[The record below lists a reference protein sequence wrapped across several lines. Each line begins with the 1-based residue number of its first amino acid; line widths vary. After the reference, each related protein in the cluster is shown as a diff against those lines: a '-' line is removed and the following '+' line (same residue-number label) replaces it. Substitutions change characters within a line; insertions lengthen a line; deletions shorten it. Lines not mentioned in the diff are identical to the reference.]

1 MKLKAP
7 KNRVIVKV
15 DLESKNYHRMLGE
28 DGKEVNIRLERQYD
42 NFNMRYVKPVN
53 AIVVDAKDVPEN
65 SEILIHHNATH
76 DTYRIFNY
84 QPPTKEASSDIKYYS
99 IPEEE
104 CFLWRENSSST
115 WKPLNN
121 FVTALRLFKPYEGA
135 LEGIEPTE
143 IKNKLYITSGEL
155 KGLVCGTL
163 KGSDY
168 QIIFQGED
176 GREKSIIRLRH
187 FENEENIRE
196 EIVYIDNE
204 MTKQVKKGQ
213 ILVGITKSDAKKL

>member
-15 DLESKNYHRMLGE
+15 DLESKNTHTFE
-28 DGKEVNIRLERQYD
+28 DGTKIRLERQYD
-42 NFNMRYVKPVN
+42 NFNMRYVKPTN
-53 AIVVDAKDVPEN
+53 AIVVDAKGVPEN

-84 QPPTKEASSDIKYYS
+84 QSPTKEASSDIKYYS

-104 CFLWRENSSST
+104 CFLWRENSNST

-121 FVTALRLFKPYEGA
+121 FVTALRLFEPYKGY
-135 LEGIEPTE
+135 LEGIEPSE
-143 IKNKLYITSGEL
+143 IKNKLYITSGEF

-204 MTKQVKKGQ
+204 MTKKVKKGQ
-213 ILVGITKSDAKKL
+213 ILVGITKSDAKKLI